1 MNNEVCK
8 RKLMEDV
15 KMMHFMQFSYFRKTL
30 QFPYQVFVHYTLINQ
45 FLSSCISVIL
55 ISQMIDVWNAETLC
69 QIRKIT

>member
-15 KMMHFMQFSYFRKTL
+15 KMMYFMQFSYFRKTL
-30 QFPYQVFVHYTLINQ
+30 QFPHQVFVHYTLIVQ

-55 ISQMIDVWNAETLC
+55 ISQIIDVWNAETLC
-69 QIRKIT
+69 QIQKIT